1 MPGSPDS
8 TAESTQGEAAAG
20 RQAGVG
26 GSAEAGEQPLASP
39 EREVAGEQR
48 PAVESEAAGGRQPS
62 AGGRAPDSSER
73 EAAGGREPGGG
84 ERAAGRPRLHP
95 ATARVREA
103 TRVALADLPRGT
115 TVLVACSGGADSL
128 ALAAATA
135 FEAPKLGLTAGAVV
149 IDHGL
154 QEGSKQTAE
163 KAAEQC
169 RGLGLEPVVV
179 RAVEVGTEGGPE
191 GAARAARYDALR
203 DVADELGADVV
214 LLAHTRDDQAET
226 VLLGLAR
233 GSGARSLAGM
243 APTAGL
249 LRRPLLEVPRSATA
263 AACIASG
270 LRPWHDPHND
280 DPQYRR
286 VRVRHEV
293 LPVLEE
299 ALGPGVTEALARTAG
314 LLRADA
320 DALDVLAADLA
331 ETAVQHADREVLCD
345 VSVLEEEPAALR
357 TRVLRQAA
365 LEAGCR
371 ANDLTAGHIAAVDA
385 LITDWRGQRWIDLP
399 QAVKAA
405 RKGGFLILAKGRA
418 R

>member
-1 MPGSPDS
+1 
-8 TAESTQGEAAAG
+8 
-20 RQAGVG
+20 V
-26 GSAEAGEQPLASP
+26 
-39 EREVAGEQR
+39 
-48 PAVESEAAGGRQPS
+48 
-62 AGGRAPDSSER
+62 
-73 EAAGGREPGGG
+73 
-84 ERAAGRPRLHP
+84 
-95 ATARVREA
+95 
-103 TRVALADLPRGT
+103 
-115 TVLVACSGGADSL
+115 VLVACSGGADSL
-128 ALAAATA
+128 ALAAAVA
-135 FEAPKLGLTAGAVV
+135 FEAPKLGLTAGAVIV
-149 IDHGL
+149 DHGL
-154 QEGSKQTAE
+154 QAGSDKTAAR
-163 KAAEQC
+163 AAEQC
-169 RGLGLEPVVV
+169 RGLGLEPVRV

-191 GAARAARYDALR
+191 GAARTARYDALR
-203 DVADELGADVV
+203 DAADELGADVV

-243 APTAGL
+243 AAEAGL
-249 LRRPLLEVPRSATA
+249 LRRPLLDVPRSTTA

-280 DPQYRR
+280 DPKYRR

-331 ETAVQHADREVLCD
+331 ETAVQHDKTEVVCDIAVLAD
-345 VSVLEEEPAALR
+345 EPAALR

-371 ANDLTAGHIAAVDA
+371 ANDLSAGHVAAVDA
-385 LITDWRGQRWIDLP
+385 LVTGWRGQRWIDLP
-399 QAVKAA
+399 QGVRAV
-405 RKGGFLILAKGRA
+405 RRGGFLVLGVGGVR
-418 R
+418 

>member
-1 MPGSPDS
+1 MEGD
-8 TAESTQGEAAAG
+8 
-20 RQAGVG
+20 
-26 GSAEAGEQPLASP
+26 
-39 EREVAGEQR
+39 
-48 PAVESEAAGGRQPS
+48 PAVAR
-62 AGGRAPDSSER
+62 RA
-73 EAAGGREPGGG
+73 
-84 ERAAGRPRLHP
+84 RLHP
-95 ATARVREA
+95 AVARVREA
-103 TRVALADLPRGT
+103 VRVALADLPHGT

-135 FEAPKLGLTAGAVV
+135 FEAPKLGFTAGAVV
-149 IDHGL
+149 VDHGL
-154 QEGSKQTAE
+154 QTGSDKTAE
-163 KAAEQC
+163 TAAEQC
-169 RGLGLEPVVV
+169 RGLGLEPVQV

-191 GAARAARYDALR
+191 GAARTARYDALR
-203 DVADELGADVV
+203 DAADELGADVV

-331 ETAVQHADREVLCD
+331 ETAVQHAESEVVCD
-345 VSVLEEEPAALR
+345 VAVLAEEPAALR

-371 ANDLTAGHIAAVDA
+371 ANDLNAGHVAAVDA

-399 QAVKAA
+399 QGVRAV
-405 RKGGFLILAKGRA
+405 RKGGFLVLGTDVTG
-418 R
+418 

>member
-8 TAESTQGEAAAG
+8 TAERRGK
-20 RQAGVG
+20 
-26 GSAEAGEQPLASP
+26 
-39 EREVAGEQR
+39 
-48 PAVESEAAGGRQPS
+48 
-62 AGGRAPDSSER
+62 
-73 EAAGGREPGGG
+73 
-84 ERAAGRPRLHP
+84 LHP
-95 ATARVREA
+95 AVARVREA
-103 TRVALADLPRGT
+103 VRGALAELPRQT

-135 FEAPKLGLTAGAVV
+135 FEAPKLGLRAGAVV
-149 IDHGL
+149 VDHGL
-154 QEGSKQTAE
+154 QADSAHTAE
-163 KAAEQC
+163 TAAEQC
-169 RGLGLEPVVV
+169 RSLGLDPVQV

-191 GAARAARYDALR
+191 GAARTARYDALR
-203 DVADELGADVV
+203 DAADELGADVV

-280 DPQYRR
+280 DPTYKR

-320 DALDVLAADLA
+320 DALDALAADLA
-331 ETAVQHADREVLCD
+331 ETAVSRKGDEVHCD
-345 VSVLEEEPAALR
+345 VGMLEAEPDALR
-357 TRVLRQAA
+357 TRALRQAA

-371 ANDLTAGHIAAVDA
+371 STDLTAGHIAAVDA
-385 LITDWRGQRWIDLP
+385 LVTDWRGQRWIDLP
-399 QAVKAA
+399 QGVRAIRRA
-405 RKGGFLILAKGRA
+405 GFLVLAVGMTP
-418 R
+418 

>member
-1 MPGSPDS
+1 M
-8 TAESTQGEAAAG
+8 
-20 RQAGVG
+20 
-26 GSAEAGEQPLASP
+26 
-39 EREVAGEQR
+39 
-48 PAVESEAAGGRQPS
+48 
-62 AGGRAPDSSER
+62 
-73 EAAGGREPGGG
+73 
-84 ERAAGRPRLHP
+84 
-95 ATARVREA
+95 
-103 TRVALADLPRGT
+103 
-115 TVLVACSGGADSL
+115 

-149 IDHGL
+149 VDHGL
-154 QEGSKQTAE
+154 QDGSDKTAE
-163 KAAEQC
+163 TAAEQC

-179 RAVEVGTEGGPE
+179 RAVVVGSEGGPE
-191 GAARAARYDALR
+191 GAARAARYEALR

-280 DPQYRR
+280 DSQYRR

-320 DALDVLAADLA
+320 DALDALAADLA
-331 ETAVQHADREVLCD
+331 ETAVQHAEGEVLCE
-345 VSVLEEEPAALR
+345 VSVLEEEPTALR

-385 LITDWRGQRWIDLP
+385 LVTDWRGQRWIDLP

-405 RKGGFLILAKGRA
+405 RKGGFLILAKGMTG
-418 R
+418 

>member
-1 MPGSPDS
+1 M
-8 TAESTQGEAAAG
+8 
-20 RQAGVG
+20 
-26 GSAEAGEQPLASP
+26 
-39 EREVAGEQR
+39 
-48 PAVESEAAGGRQPS
+48 
-62 AGGRAPDSSER
+62 
-73 EAAGGREPGGG
+73 
-84 ERAAGRPRLHP
+84 
-95 ATARVREA
+95 
-103 TRVALADLPRGT
+103 
-115 TVLVACSGGADSL
+115 
-128 ALAAATA
+128 ALAAAVA
-135 FEAPKLGLTAGAVV
+135 FEAPKLEVSAGAVIV
-149 IDHGL
+149 DHGL
-154 QEGSKQTAE
+154 QAGSAETAE
-163 KAAEQC
+163 AAAEQC
-169 RGLGLEPVVV
+169 RGLGLKPVQV
-179 RAVEVGTEGGPE
+179 RAVEVGADGGPE

-203 DVADELGADVV
+203 DAADELGADVV
-214 LLAHTRDDQAET
+214 LLGHTRDDQAET

-249 LRRPLLEVPRSATA
+249 LRRPLLEVPRSTTA

-331 ETAVQHADREVLCD
+331 ETAVRHAEAEVLCEIA
-345 VSVLEEEPAALR
+345 VLEEEPAALR

-371 ANDLTAGHIAAVDA
+371 ANDLTAGHIASVDA

-399 QAVKAA
+399 QGVKAA
-405 RKGGFLILAKGRA
+405 RRSGFLVLGTGVTG
-418 R
+418 